1 MLRLERDPATYCLI
15 AACREMTLAWQAM
28 IENRRRSVGRPVC
41 PCVNEL
47 RQQQKTHDG
56 SDGSSIAITPVDPT
70 SRAARTAGSGATA
83 SRSGKQARSKSMSIL
98 LINTLCSSSISAVVH
113 LRQSEKTQERAK
125 VQPSKWF
132 SNPNSPSRVQL
143 GHLCCCCSVL
153 LPAGRLV
160 VRRPQSVL
168 SCLQG
173 RTSRVLI
180 SFFY

>member
-83 SRSGKQARSKSMSIL
+83 SRSGKQARNKSMSIL

-113 LRQSEKTQERAK
+113 LRQSEKNSRASK
-125 VQPSKWF
+125 GPTVQVILEPEQPKPCSAGPLVF
-132 SNPNSPSRVQL
+132 VV
-143 GHLCCCCSVL
+143 CCCLLAGSSSVVPKACCL
-153 LPAGRLV
+153 VYKEGPAE
-160 VRRPQSVL
+160 
-168 SCLQG
+168 
-173 RTSRVLI
+173 
-180 SFFY
+180 F